1 MDNFDNNEFN
11 NDFNNYERQPNHE
24 MNSRYG
30 RGRTINEHHRR
41 SKFDDT
47 EFAADFLAN
56 DYSSGDSTTAGL
68 IVGVAGLVAAVVA
81 LFTYP
86 IVLGIVGIALGIYAV
101 AKGNKVIG
109 YLTIG
114 IGLLAAVIPLF
125 YTGPFITI
133 F

>member
-1 MDNFDNNEFN
+1 MDNFE

-24 MNSRYG
+24 INSRHG
-30 RGRTINEHHRR
+30 RGRSRNEHQR
-41 SKFDDT
+41 SGYNDT

-56 DYSSGDSTTAGL
+56 DFTSGDSTSGAMIASWVGL
-68 IVGVAGLVAAVVA
+68 AAVIVA

-86 IVLGIVGIALGIYAV
+86 LILGIVGIALGCYAV
-101 AKGNKVIG
+101 AKGNKILG

-114 IGLLAAVIPLF
+114 IGLLATVMPLF
-125 YTGPFITI
+125 YTGPFISL

>member
-1 MDNFDNNEFN
+1 MDNFD

-24 MNSRYG
+24 VNSRHS
-30 RGRTINEHHRR
+30 RSRDEHRR
-41 SKFDDT
+41 RSRKYDDS

-56 DYSSGDSTTAGL
+56 DLIGGNSTTGALIAGIVGL
-68 IVGVAGLVAAVVA
+68 IASFVA

-86 IVLGIVGIALGIYAV
+86 FVLGIAGIALGVYAV
-101 AKGNKVIG
+101 AKGNKIIG

-114 IGLLAAVIPLF
+114 IGLLAAVMPLF
-125 YTGPFITI
+125 YTGPFMSI